1 MAPEA
6 REEPKRPGDSRRFAR
21 AARHSSRVRLLRWL
35 VPASAVVAFVA
46 VAGVMALSRIVLP
59 GIDVDLA
66 SSAIVDGKLVIA
78 DPRLDGFTP
87 DQRAYSVSARSATQE
102 IGADPLTLHEL
113 RADVEMEDGSTAF
126 LSAET
131 GVFNPA
137 ENRLVLGDR
146 ALIETTSGITAV
158 FSDAEVDLATG
169 NLVVRQRVQID
180 QPGTRITADR
190 LTAEDSGRRLV
201 FENNVNVVIEPTAIT
216 ASAATETPQ

>member
-1 MAPEA
+1 MAPDA
-6 REEPKRPGDSRRFAR
+6 HKRSNSPGDSRRFAR
-21 AARHSSRVRLLRWL
+21 AANHSARVRTLRWL
-35 VPASAVVAFVA
+35 VPAIAIAAFVG
-46 VAGVMALSRIVLP
+46 VAGVMAVSRLVLP

-87 DQRAYSVSARSATQE
+87 DERAYRVSARSATQE
-102 IGADPLTLHEL
+102 IGADPLTLQEL

-131 GVFNPA
+131 GVFNPV
-137 ENRLVLGDR
+137 ENRLVLGER
-146 ALIETTSGITAV
+146 AVLETTNGLRAT

-169 NLVVRQRVQID
+169 NLVVHDTVQIN
-180 QPGTRITADR
+180 QTGTQIIADR
-190 LTAEDSGRRLV
+190 LTVEDNGKRLV

-216 ASAATETPQ
+216 ARAQTETQQ